1 MISVPDRLFEAHLTV
16 SNLDASLMFYC
27 GQIGFDLAYVMP
39 GRQAAFLW
47 IGGRGR
53 TMLGLWVT
61 ADSECIRSHL
71 AFAVSVDDV
80 LAAPDMLRSAG
91 VIPLDFNGRPTNE
104 PVVLAWMPAVSVYF
118 RDPDG
123 HLLEY
128 IAMLPD
134 DPRPSDGVVGWRDW
148 SVSSADAITRA
159 RPEYSG
165 LAGGLNRE

>member
-27 GQIGFDLAYVMP
+27 GQVGFDLAYVLP

-61 ADSECIRSHL
+61 ADSEWMRSHL

-80 LAAPDMLRSAG
+80 LAAPEALRSTG
-91 VIPLDFNGRPTNE
+91 VTPLDFNGHPTNE
-104 PVVLAWMPAVSVYF
+104 PVVLAWMPAASVYF

-134 DPRPSDGVVGWRDW
+134 APRPLDGVLGWREW
-148 SVSSADAITRA
+148 GATPTDATTHA
-159 RPEYSG
+159 RPEHSG
-165 LAGGLNRE
+165 FAGS